1 MIFSKR
7 MRYEPDIKPL
17 QFESMDEGLRMSI
30 HNAFR
35 EYEAYNGNNTRIVYQ
50 YIWTMVMERDL
61 DEYKS
66 WGLEYNLGL
75 IKSYFFELKWNK
87 VYDYV
92 EWYLHFQLQPINL
105 IKELN
110 TFFEYHNSAYR
121 IVEGKIIPISNEV
134 ELSEVSEAC
143 HTGQKAIDFH
153 MKKAIEI
160 FSDKNTKDFPNTV
173 KEAITAVEAAVN
185 IINGTEGKTLGDAL
199 KELNKKK
206 TIHPA
211 LSEAFQKIY
220 GYSSDKH
227 TGSRHAIVDDA
238 TCIPDFA
245 DAKFMLVACSA
256 FINYLMQRNT

>member
-17 QFESMDEGLRMSI
+17 QFESMDEGLMMSI

-61 DEYKS
+61 DEYKARD
-66 WGLEYNLGL
+66 LGYSL
-75 IKSYFFELKWNK
+75 GVIKSYFFELKWNK

-143 HTGQKAIDFH
+143 HTGQKAIDYH

-160 FSDKNTKDFPNTV
+160 FSDKNTKDYHNTI

-185 IINGTEGKTLGDAL
+185 IVNGTKGETLGDAL
-199 KELNKKK
+199 KQMDVKKK
-206 TIHPA
+206 MAETLKI
-211 LSEAFQKIY
+211 AFDKLY
-220 GYSSDKH
+220 GYTCDKN
-227 TGSRHAIVDDA
+227 TGIRHALINDA
-238 TCIPDFA
+238 QYPPDFA

-256 FINYLMQRNT
+256 FINYLMQRNS